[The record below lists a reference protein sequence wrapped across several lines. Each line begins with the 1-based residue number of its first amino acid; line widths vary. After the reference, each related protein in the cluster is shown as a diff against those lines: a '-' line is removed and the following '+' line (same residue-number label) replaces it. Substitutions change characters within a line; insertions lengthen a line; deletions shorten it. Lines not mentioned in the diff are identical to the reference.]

1 MTEIR
6 SVLVAGLGTMG
17 RGIAAAFAR
26 GGHSTAILTRAP
38 EKATGVP
45 DGVAVLG
52 DLPAQPPDLI
62 VETIV
67 EEMAPKIAFNARV
80 EAAYGG
86 RPILVTNTS
95 GLPVQELAD
104 RLSHPERYAGLH
116 YFQPADVIPL
126 VELAAIRQ
134 TDPAVMAAVAA
145 AVARCGQRALP
156 LGQALPGLLINRLQH
171 AILHEAYYLIEKG
184 VCTAAE
190 IDIAAKEMLGP
201 RMCITGLIEQKDLS
215 GLDTHA
221 LAQAA
226 IVPHLCHSAVPSPV
240 VQDKFRAGDLGVK
253 TGRGFYDW
261 RGRDVPAHQAKTRAR
276 LNRLLALLAEKD

>member
-6 SVLVAGLGTMG
+6 TVLVAGLGTMG

-26 GGHSTAILTRAP
+26 GGHSTAILTRSP

-45 DGVAVLG
+45 PSVAILG
-52 DLPAQPPDLI
+52 DLPATPPDLI

-104 RLSHPERYAGLH
+104 KLAHPGRYAALH

-134 TDPAVMAAVAA
+134 TDPAVIEAVAA
-145 AVARCGQRALP
+145 AVGRCGQRALP

-171 AILHEAYYLIEKG
+171 AILHEAYHLIALG

-190 IDIAAKEMLGP
+190 VDIAAKEMLGP
-201 RMCITGLIEQKDLS
+201 RMCVTGLIEQKDLS

-226 IVPHLCHSAVPSPV
+226 IVPHLTHSAVPSPV

-253 TGRGFYDW
+253 TGKGFYDW
-261 RGRDVPAHQAKTRAR
+261 RGRDVPAHQARTRAK
-276 LNRLLALLAEKD
+276 LNRILAVLAED

>member
-26 GGHSTAILTRAP
+26 GGHSTAILTRNP

-45 DGVAVLG
+45 PGVTILC
-52 DLPAQPPDLI
+52 DLPARPPDLI

-80 EAAYGG
+80 EATYGG
-86 RPILVTNTS
+86 GPILVTNTS

-104 RLSHPERYAGLH
+104 KLAHPARYAALH

-134 TDPAVMAAVAA
+134 TDPAVLDAVAA
-145 AVARCGQRALP
+145 AVERCGQRALR

-171 AILHEAYYLIEKG
+171 AILHEAYHLIATG

-190 IDIAAKEMLGP
+190 VDVAAKEMLGP
-201 RMCITGLIEQKDLS
+201 RMCVTGLIEQKDLS

-226 IVPHLCHSAVPSPV
+226 IVPHLCHDSSPSPV
-240 VQDKFRAGDLGVK
+240 VQDKYRAGDLGVK
-253 TGRGFYDW
+253 TGKGFYDW
-261 RGRDVPAHQAKTRAR
+261 RGRDVAAHQAKTRAK
-276 LNRLLALLAEKD
+276 LNRILALLAEG

>member
-1 MTEIR
+1 MSEIR

-26 GGHSTAILTRAP
+26 GGHSTAILTRSP

-45 DGVAVLG
+45 PSVAILG
-52 DLPAQPPDLI
+52 DLPAVPPDLI

-67 EEMAPKIAFNARV
+67 EEMGPKIAFNARV

-95 GLPVQELAD
+95 GLPVQDLAD
-104 RLSHPERYAGLH
+104 RLAHPQRYAALH

-134 TDPAVMAAVAA
+134 TDPAVMTAVAA

-171 AILHEAYYLIEKG
+171 AILHEAYHLIE
-184 VCTAAE
+184 
-190 IDIAAKEMLGP
+190 
-201 RMCITGLIEQKDLS
+201 
-215 GLDTHA
+215 
-221 LAQAA
+221 
-226 IVPHLCHSAVPSPV
+226 
-240 VQDKFRAGDLGVK
+240 LGV
-253 TGRGFYDW
+253 
-261 RGRDVPAHQAKTRAR
+261 
-276 LNRLLALLAEKD
+276 

>member
-26 GGHSTAILTRAP
+26 GGHSTAILTRSP

-45 DGVAVLG
+45 AGVAVLG
-52 DLPAQPPDLI
+52 DLPAHAPDLI

-67 EEMAPKIAFNARV
+67 EEMAPKVAFNARV

-95 GLPVQELAD
+95 GLPIQDLAD
-104 RLSHPERYAGLH
+104 KLAHPARYAGLH

-201 RMCITGLIEQKDLS
+201 RMCITGLIEQKDMS

-226 IVPHLCHSAVPSPV
+226 IVPHLCHSATPSAV

-261 RGRDVPAHQAKTRAR
+261 RERDVPAHQAKTRAK
-276 LNRLLALLAEKD
+276 LNRLLALLAED

>member
-26 GGHSTAILTRAP
+26 GGHATTILTRDP
-38 EKATGVP
+38 SKATGVP
-45 DGVAVLG
+45 AGVAVTG
-52 DLPAQPPDLI
+52 DLPAEPPDLI

-67 EEMAPKIAFNARV
+67 EELSPKLDFNARV

-95 GLPVQELAD
+95 GLPVQILAD
-104 RLSHPERYAGLH
+104 RLTHPQRYAALH

-134 TDPAVMAAVAA
+134 TDPAVIAAVAA
-145 AVARCGQRALP
+145 AVGRCGQRALV

-171 AILHEAYYLIEKG
+171 AILHEAYHLIHAG

-190 IDIAAKEMLGP
+190 VDIAAKEMLGP
-201 RMCITGLIEQKDLS
+201 RMCVTGLIEQKDMS

-226 IVPHLCHSAVPSPV
+226 IVPHLCHDAFPSPV
-240 VQDKFRAGDLGVK
+240 VQDKYRAGDLGVK

-261 RGRDVPAHQAKTRAR
+261 RERDVAEHQSKTRAK
-276 LNRLLALLAEKD
+276 LNRILAVLAED

>member
-26 GGHSTAILTRAP
+26 GGHSTAILTRDPA
-38 EKATGVP
+38 KASGVP
-45 DGVAVLG
+45 AGVAVLG
-52 DLPAQPPDLI
+52 ALPDAPPDLI

-67 EEMAPKIAFNARV
+67 EELSPKIDFNARV
-80 EAAYGG
+80 EDAYGG

-95 GLPVQELAD
+95 GLPVQMLAD
-104 RLSHPERYAGLH
+104 RLRHPGRYAALH

-126 VELAAIRQ
+126 VELAAVRQ
-134 TDPAVMAAVAA
+134 TEPAVLRAVAE
-145 AVARCGQRALP
+145 AVARCGQRALV

-171 AILHEAYYLIEKG
+171 AILHEAYYLIATG
-184 VCTAAE
+184 VCTAE
-190 IDIAAKEMLGP
+190 EVDVAAKEMLGP
-201 RMCITGLIEQKDLS
+201 RMCVTGLIEQKDIS

-226 IVPHLCHSAVPSPV
+226 IVPHLCHDAAPNLV
-240 VQDKFRAGDLGVK
+240 VQDKYKAGDLGVK
-253 TGRGFYDW
+253 TGKGFYDW
-261 RGRDVPAHQAKTRAR
+261 RGRDVAAYQAKTRAK
-276 LNRLLALLAEKD
+276 LNRVLRVLAED

>member
-1 MTEIR
+1 MSEIR

-45 DGVAVLG
+45 AGVAVVG

-104 RLSHPERYAGLH
+104 KLGHPGRYAGLH
-116 YFQPADVIPL
+116 YFQPADIIPI

-134 TDPAVMAAVAA
+134 TDPAVMTAVAA

-171 AILHEAYYLIEKG
+171 AILHEAYYLIEQG

-226 IVPHLCHSAVPSPV
+226 IVPHLCHSATPSPV

-261 RGRDVPAHQAKTRAR
+261 RQRDVPAYQAKTRAR
-276 LNRLLALLAEKD
+276 LNRLLALLAED